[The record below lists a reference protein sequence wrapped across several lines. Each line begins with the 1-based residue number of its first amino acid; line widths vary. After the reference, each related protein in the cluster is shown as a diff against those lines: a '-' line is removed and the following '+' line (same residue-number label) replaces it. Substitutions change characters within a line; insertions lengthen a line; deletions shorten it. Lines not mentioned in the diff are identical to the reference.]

1 MRANITSKLSPS
13 AHVHEAAKASWRI
26 ELRCLLSGPQRFQR
40 ERNPM
45 TPQDP
50 SAIHRLVGWLVLTLD
65 TLFQRLINWNAS
77 QAHPIFASSHH
88 ASGLTGPLIG
98 KTAIV
103 TGANTGLGLETARW
117 LASAGATVVLACR
130 SPIKAEAAVANIRHS
145 CPDASIESGVLDL
158 ADFASVRTFA
168 ATFMHGSLRDD
179 VCGPSAARPLHIL
192 VLNAG
197 VMCVPQ
203 ADPETHFTVNHLA
216 HALLTLLLL
225 PALSVAAP
233 VHARIVAVS
242 SISCMV
248 SDLDLDDIGYKRRPY
263 RSFEA
268 YANSKLCN
276 LLFLRALAD
285 RLDGSGIRCAG
296 VHPGESPTDVS
307 RHLGKVWSALH
318 HTFGPL
324 FLLSARESSRTAV
337 YAALASNPWDRGEE
351 ARVWRGEALLH
362 AANRVRPVPS
372 RFFERSNPER
382 LWAITL
388 ASVCLSPAEQK
399 ILTALGL
406 RLESQLNASG
416 VNALKQM

>member
-1 MRANITSKLSPS
+1 MT
-13 AHVHEAAKASWRI
+13 
-26 ELRCLLSGPQRFQR
+26 
-40 ERNPM
+40 
-45 TPQDP
+45 TPQAP
-50 SAIHRLVGWLVLTLD
+50 KAIHRLVGWLVLTLD
-65 TLFQRLINWNAS
+65 TLFQRLVNWNAS

-88 ASGLTGPLIG
+88 LSGLSGPLVG

-130 SPIKAEAAVANIRHS
+130 SPVKAEAAAANIRNT
-145 CPDASIESGVLDL
+145 CPYASIEVGVLDL
-158 ADFASVRTFA
+158 ADFDSVRTFA
-168 ATFMHGSLRDD
+168 ATFMHASPRDD
-179 VCGPSAARPLHIL
+179 VCGPNAPRPLHIL

-233 VHARIVAVS
+233 VHARIIAVS

-248 SDLDLDDIGYKRRPY
+248 SALDLDDIGYKRRPY

-276 LLFLRALAD
+276 LLFLRALAE
-285 RLDGSGIRCAG
+285 RLDGSGIRCVG

-307 RHLGKVWSALH
+307 RHLGKVWWALH
-318 HTFGPL
+318 RTFGPL

-337 YAALASNPWDRGEE
+337 YAALVSNPWDRGDE
-351 ARVWRGEALLH
+351 AGVWRGEALLH
-362 AANRVRPVPS
+362 AANRARPVPS
-372 RFFERSNPER
+372 RFLERSSIER

-388 ASVCLSPAEQK
+388 ASVCLSSAEHK
-399 ILTALGL
+399 ILGALGL
-406 RLESQLNASG
+406 RLESDVDPLG
-416 VNALKQM
+416 VNVFKQL